1 MISITALLW
10 ITSTTL
16 PHVYTSHCRTIL
28 NVPSGLNNFDLHLPP
43 DLLLD
48 GIITVEGLLDS
59 SKSPE
64 SGSGRVPDKDFLKFL
79 AQGDSIDTPLL
90 NIETQVR
97 PKQQCMFA
105 SGTIRDEMSSSIIS
119 YPKELRD
126 REEICSIDYKISSS
140 NLIKLQI
147 STLGDGGYLMYL
159 SSLDG
164 DNEYLIKYGSSENW
178 GKFSS
183 RRLNSTRRIIN
194 DCSQECRLTYTRI
207 SVCSDATVDL
217 KDEEIVDVF
226 RAEVGEN
233 YNLSCI
239 GTGLPYL
246 TSEWKD
252 KDGNVIPGHTEDS
265 ERDFK
270 IVSKLAIPSFEL
282 NQTGDYT
289 CSIFNKIFQTRTE
302 KVISLHS
309 LVILSS
315 PNITKIPGSSE
326 TVDLDW
332 IVQGWPLGAVKLK
345 CETDSETLDSVLQY
359 LEGFPPKLQLTVTV
373 STSSNFVVC
382 VMMNGTEIIRQ
393 YINPHY
399 DSSKEGIAVRGD
411 DEKTKDTVL
420 YPWVLLAFS
429 LGFIAGFFFNKYG
442 WPTVRSCLISRPSS
456 QSGNTVVHYN
466 SIPTNYLATEPS
478 DAVSVLPNPTTSATA
493 APADTNSNINQP
505 NPENF
510 PDDQSVLSN
519 DHIHADGD
527 GGLAGQ
533 LRDHLGKKP
542 AKRRKQRSKFKII
555 DSAPGRLG

>member
-1 MISITALLW
+1 
-10 ITSTTL
+10 
-16 PHVYTSHCRTIL
+16 
-28 NVPSGLNNFDLHLPP
+28 
-43 DLLLD
+43 
-48 GIITVEGLLDS
+48 
-59 SKSPE
+59 
-64 SGSGRVPDKDFLKFL
+64 
-79 AQGDSIDTPLL
+79 
-90 NIETQVR
+90 
-97 PKQQCMFA
+97 MFA
-105 SGTIRDEMSSSIIS
+105 SGTVRDEMSSSIIS

-126 REEICSIDYKISSS
+126 RENICSIDYKISSS

-147 STLGDGGYLMYL
+147 STLRDGGYLMYL
-159 SSLDG
+159 SSLDR
-164 DNEYLIKYGSSENW
+164 DNKYLIKYGSLENW

-183 RRLNSTRRIIN
+183 RRLSSTRRIIN
-194 DCSQECRLTYTRI
+194 DCNQECRLTYTRI
-207 SVCSDATVDL
+207 SVCSDATVDI

-239 GTGLPYL
+239 GTGSPYL
-246 TSEWKD
+246 TAEWRD
-252 KDGNVIPGHTEDS
+252 KDGNVIPGHTED

-270 IVSKLAIPSFEL
+270 IISKLAIPSFEL

-332 IVQGWPLGAVKLK
+332 TVQGWPLGAVQLK
-345 CETDSETLDSVLQY
+345 CETDNETLNSVLQY

-382 VMMNGTEIIRQ
+382 VMMNGTQIIRQ
-393 YINPHY
+393 YIIPHY
-399 DSSKEGIAVRGD
+399 DSSEEGIAVRGD
-411 DEKTKDTVL
+411 DGKTVL
-420 YPWVLLAFS
+420 YPLVFLAFS
-429 LGFIAGFFFNKYG
+429 LGFIAGFVFNKYG

-466 SIPTNYLATEPS
+466 SLPTNYLATESS
-478 DAVSVLPNPTTSATA
+478 DAVSVLPNPNTSDTA

-505 NPENF
+505 NPENR
-510 PDDQSVLSN
+510 PDDQSVPSY
-519 DHIHADGD
+519 HSEPIQADGD
-527 GGLAGQ
+527 GSLAGQ
-533 LRDHLGKKP
+533 LRDYSGKKR
-542 AKRRKQRSKFKII
+542 AKRRKKVVKFKNI
-555 DSAPGRLG
+555 DSAPARMG